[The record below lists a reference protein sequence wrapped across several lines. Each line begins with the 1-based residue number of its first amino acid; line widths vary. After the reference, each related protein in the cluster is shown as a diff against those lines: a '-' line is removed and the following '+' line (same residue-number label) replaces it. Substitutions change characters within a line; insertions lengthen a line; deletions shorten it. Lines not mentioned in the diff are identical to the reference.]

1 MEKRTKVVVNPA
13 FTVGRVNKR
22 LYGTF
27 LEHIH
32 TIIYGCLYNP
42 SHPQAD
48 ERGFRKDV
56 LDLLNDLGTTFI
68 RYPGGNFVS
77 GYHWKDGIGPKDK
90 RIRKYDLAWEQEE
103 SNQVGIDE
111 FCTLCRQLNIEPMLV
126 VNLGTGTSEEAVE
139 ELEYCNYN
147 GNTKWSAE
155 RRKNG
160 YQSPHGVKLWG
171 LGNEMDG
178 IHQIE
183 HKTPIEYARKAVET
197 ARMMKIMDKSVELV
211 LCGSC
216 SPEIDLETYPDWD
229 RIVLEE
235 AYEDI
240 DYISLHRYYSYN
252 PDTGM
257 YAMNTDTLENIAHLP
272 IDIGDYID
280 TIMAASRFV
289 QGKKRCRK
297 PVYISFDEW
306 GILSSKKFDREKYPQ
321 WTEICEDEGS
331 STALD
336 AVLHGAFMI
345 TMLNKCDVVKVACES
360 IVIGSMIMA
369 DPEGKCFRQTTF
381 YPFRDVAQLGK
392 GIVLKQ
398 FSEGPMEDAGK
409 YGELPAIQSAVIY
422 NDEKKEIVVFAV
434 NFSKKK
440 EIPFEIFMQEF
451 GEIECIEYRQLYEKE
466 AFAGNT
472 FRNPFRVVPHL
483 LEVDKEQKCFLLPP
497 LSYCPI
503 FNIIANP

>member
-160 YQSPHGVKLWG
+160 YQTV
-171 LGNEMDG
+171 
-178 IHQIE
+178 
-183 HKTPIEYARKAVET
+183 
-197 ARMMKIMDKSVELV
+197 
-211 LCGSC
+211 GS
-216 SPEIDLETYPDWD
+216 W
-229 RIVLEE
+229 
-235 AYEDI
+235 
-240 DYISLHRYYSYN
+240 
-252 PDTGM
+252 
-257 YAMNTDTLENIAHLP
+257 
-272 IDIGDYID
+272 
-280 TIMAASRFV
+280 
-289 QGKKRCRK
+289 K
-297 PVYISFDEW
+297 
-306 GILSSKKFDREKYPQ
+306 
-321 WTEICEDEGS
+321 
-331 STALD
+331 
-336 AVLHGAFMI
+336 
-345 TMLNKCDVVKVACES
+345 
-360 IVIGSMIMA
+360 
-369 DPEGKCFRQTTF
+369 
-381 YPFRDVAQLGK
+381 
-392 GIVLKQ
+392 
-398 FSEGPMEDAGK
+398 
-409 YGELPAIQSAVIY
+409 
-422 NDEKKEIVVFAV
+422 
-434 NFSKKK
+434 
-440 EIPFEIFMQEF
+440 
-451 GEIECIEYRQLYEKE
+451 
-466 AFAGNT
+466 
-472 FRNPFRVVPHL
+472 
-483 LEVDKEQKCFLLPP
+483 
-497 LSYCPI
+497 
-503 FNIIANP
+503 